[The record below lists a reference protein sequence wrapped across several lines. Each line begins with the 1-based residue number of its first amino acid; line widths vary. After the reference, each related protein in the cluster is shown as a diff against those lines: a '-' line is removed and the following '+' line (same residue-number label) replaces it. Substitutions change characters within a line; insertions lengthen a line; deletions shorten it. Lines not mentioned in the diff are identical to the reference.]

1 MDTREACERKDL
13 GLTSSRF
20 VQIDRG
26 PDPLNRGRTFLSLLF
41 LLLAFSGFSSAQ
53 ERNVPEH
60 GYRDWRVYG
69 GSAESIRYSALTQ
82 IHRGNVQRLELAWT
96 YDTGDAT
103 EDSEM
108 PCNPIVIDDVLYAL
122 TPTLRIFAL
131 EAATGKLLWRTELPG
146 EFTRAQRRSRGL
158 AWWGDE
164 REQRIFAT
172 KGSYIYALDA
182 RNGRLIPGFG
192 DSGRV
197 DLRVGLGRPPETLR
211 IWARTPGV
219 VYRDLLIQGSVMS
232 EGLPAP
238 PGDVRAYDARS
249 GELRWSFHTIPH
261 PGEPGYETWPK
272 EAWKYAGAANSWAGM
287 SVDNRRGL
295 VFIPTGSASFD
306 FYGANRHGD
315 NLFANSLIALRA
327 ATGERVW
334 HFQFVRH
341 DLWDRDIPAQPSLVT
356 VKRDGR
362 LVDAVAQT
370 TKSGHVFV
378 FDRERGTPLFPIEYR
393 PAPET
398 DVVGEKIA
406 ATQPFPLKPPPFAR
420 QRLTEEMVTR
430 RTPAAHKAVL
440 EWLRSLRNEGPFTPP
455 SLQGTVIF
463 PGFDGGA
470 NWGGAAFDP
479 ETGLLYVNAN
489 EMAWVLRL
497 VERSGSDQPYGGR
510 QLYLDRCAGC
520 HRADLRGTPPEF
532 PSLLH
537 LRDRSTEPEIVRMIR
552 EGGGRMPTFHQL
564 EQDELQAVARYLL
577 KGEDTPLSRKGRKAR
592 DPILRYRHAGY
603 DKLLDPD
610 GYPGVEPPWG
620 TLTAIDLDRGELA
633 WQIPL
638 GEFPELA
645 AQGLR
650 NTGTENYGG
659 PVVTAGGL
667 VFIGATNHDSK
678 FRAFDKATGRLL
690 WEAGLPAGGNATPA
704 VYQAGGRQFVVI
716 AAGGGKSGAPSGG
729 SYLAF
734 ALPAEATN

>member
-108 PCNPIVIDDVLYAL
+108 PCNPIVIDDVLFAL

-362 LVDAVAQT
+362 LVDAVAQI

-430 RTPAAHKAVL
+430 RTPVAHKAVL

-537 LRDRSTEPEIVRMIR
+537 LRNRSTEPEIVRMIR

>member
-1 MDTREACERKDL
+1 M
-13 GLTSSRF
+13 
-20 VQIDRG
+20 
-26 PDPLNRGRTFLSLLF
+26 NRGRTFLSLLF

-182 RNGRLIPGFG
+182 RNGQLIPGFG

-362 LVDAVAQT
+362 LVDAVAQI

-398 DVVGEKIA
+398 DVVGEKVA

-537 LRDRSTEPEIVRMIR
+537 LRNRSTEPEIVRMIR

>member
-1 MDTREACERKDL
+1 M
-13 GLTSSRF
+13 
-20 VQIDRG
+20 
-26 PDPLNRGRTFLSLLF
+26 SLLF

-341 DLWDRDIPAQPSLVT
+341 DLWDRDIPAPPSLVT

-398 DVVGEKIA
+398 DVVGEKVA

-497 VERSGSDQPYGGR
+497 VERSRSDQPYGGR

-537 LRDRSTEPEIVRMIR
+537 LRNRSTEPEIVRMIR

-577 KGEDTPLSRKGRKAR
+577 KGEDTPLSREGRKAR

>member
-1 MDTREACERKDL
+1 M
-13 GLTSSRF
+13 
-20 VQIDRG
+20 
-26 PDPLNRGRTFLSLLF
+26 
-41 LLLAFSGFSSAQ
+41 
-53 ERNVPEH
+53 
-60 GYRDWRVYG
+60 
-69 GSAESIRYSALTQ
+69 
-82 IHRGNVQRLELAWT
+82 
-96 YDTGDAT
+96 
-103 EDSEM
+103 
-108 PCNPIVIDDVLYAL
+108 
-122 TPTLRIFAL
+122 
-131 EAATGKLLWRTELPG
+131 LWRTELPG

-158 AWWGDE
+158 AWWRDE

-261 PGEPGYETWPK
+261 PGDPGYETWPK

-398 DVVGEKIA
+398 DVVGEKVA

-455 SLQGTVIF
+455 SLEGTVIF

-497 VERSGSDQPYGGR
+497 VERSRSDQPYGGR

-537 LRDRSTEPEIVRMIR
+537 LRNRSTEPEIVRMIR

-620 TLTAIDLDRGELA
+620 TLTAIDLDGGELA

-704 VYQAGGRQFVVI
+704 VYQVGGRQFVVI

-734 ALPAEATN
+734 SLPDGEKESGP

>member
-1 MDTREACERKDL
+1 MTR
-13 GLTSSRF
+13 SRF
-20 VQIDRG
+20 VPISRRRA
-26 PDPLNRGRTFLSLLF
+26 PLNRGRTFWSLWF
-41 LLLAFSGFSSAQ
+41 LVLAFSGFTPAQ
-53 ERNVPEH
+53 ERRVPEL
-60 GYRDWRVYG
+60 GYQDWRVYG
-69 GSAESIRYSALTQ
+69 GNSESIRYSALTQ
-82 IHRGNVQRLELAWT
+82 INRGNVQRLELAWT
-96 YDTGDAT
+96 HDTGDAT

-108 PCNPIVIDDVLYAL
+108 PCNPIVIGDVLYAV

-131 EAATGKLLWRTELPG
+131 EAATGKLLWRVELPG

-158 AWWGDE
+158 VWWGDE
-164 REQRIFAT
+164 REGRIFAT
-172 KGSYIYALDA
+172 KGPYLYALDS
-182 RNGRLIPGFG
+182 RSGRLVPGFG
-192 DSGRV
+192 DSGRI

-238 PGDVRAYDARS
+238 PGDVRAYDVRS

-261 PGEPGYETWPK
+261 PGEPGYETWPE

-287 SVDNRRGL
+287 SVDQQRGL

-362 LVDAVAQT
+362 LVDAVAQI

-393 PAPET
+393 PAPAT
-398 DVVGEKIA
+398 DVEGERVA
-406 ATQPFPLKPPPFAR
+406 SSQPFPLKPPPFAR

-430 RTPAAHKAVL
+430 RTPEAHKAVL
-440 EWLRSLRNEGPFTPP
+440 EQLRGLRNEGPFTPP

-489 EMAWVLRL
+489 EMAWILQL
-497 VERSGSDQPYGGR
+497 VERSRSDQPYGGR

-537 LRDRSTEPEIVRMIR
+537 LRNRSTEPEIVRMIL

-592 DPILRYRHAGY
+592 DAVLRYRHAGY
-603 DKLLDPD
+603 VKLLDPD
-610 GYPGVEPPWG
+610 GYPGTEPPWG
-620 TLTAIDLDRGELA
+620 TLTAIDLDRGEIT
-633 WQIPL
+633 WQIPF

-667 VFIGATNHDSK
+667 VFIGATNHDSR

-690 WEAGLPAGGNATPA
+690 WETGLPAGGNATPA
-704 VYQAGGRQFVVI
+704 VYQVGGRQFVVI

-734 ALPAEATN
+734 SLPDGEIESGP

>member
-20 VQIDRG
+20 VPIDRG
-26 PDPLNRGRTFLSLLF
+26 PEPLNRGRTFLSLLF

-108 PCNPIVIDDVLYAL
+108 PCNPIVIDDVLFAL

-362 LVDAVAQT
+362 LVDAVAQI

-537 LRDRSTEPEIVRMIR
+537 LRNRSTEPEIVRMIR

>member
-1 MDTREACERKDL
+1 M
-13 GLTSSRF
+13 
-20 VQIDRG
+20 
-26 PDPLNRGRTFLSLLF
+26 NRGRTFLSLLF

-362 LVDAVAQT
+362 LVDAVAQA

-398 DVVGEKIA
+398 DVVGEKVA

>member
-1 MDTREACERKDL
+1 MTVTL
-13 GLTSSRF
+13 GS
-20 VQIDRG
+20 QITMSHIR
-26 PDPLNRGRTFLSLLF
+26 RLLPAT
-41 LLLAFSGFSSAQ
+41 LVLAFSGLALAQ
-53 ERNVPEH
+53 ERRVPER
-60 GYRDWRVYG
+60 GYKDWRVYG
-69 GSAESIRYSALTQ
+69 GTAESIRYSALTQ

-96 YDTGDAT
+96 HDTGDAL

-108 PCNPIVIDDVLYAL
+108 PCNPIVIGDVLYAL

-131 EAATGKLLWRTELPG
+131 EAATGKLIWRVELPG
-146 EFTRAQRRSRGL
+146 KFTRAQRRLRGL
-158 AWWGDE
+158 AWWGNE
-164 REQRIFAT
+164 REGRIFAT
-172 KGSYIYALDA
+172 KGPYIYALDA
-182 RNGRLIPGFG
+182 RNGRLVPGFG

-238 PGDVRAYDARS
+238 PGDVRAYDVRS

-261 PGEPGYETWPK
+261 PGEFGYETWPK
-272 EAWKYAGAANSWAGM
+272 DAWKYAGAANSWAGM
-287 SVDNRRGL
+287 SVDLRRGL

-341 DLWDRDIPAQPSLVT
+341 DLWDRDIPAPPSLVT

-393 PAPET
+393 PTPRS
-398 DVVGEKIA
+398 DVEGERVA
-406 ATQPFPLKPPPFAR
+406 ARQPFPVKPPPFAR
-420 QRLTEEMVTR
+420 QRLTEEMLTR
-430 RTPAAHKAVL
+430 RTQEAHEAVL
-440 EWLRSLRNEGPFTPP
+440 KRFRDLRNEGPFTPP
-455 SLQGTVIF
+455 SLQGTLIF

-479 ETGLLYVNAN
+479 ETGLLYVNSN
-489 EMAWVLRL
+489 EMAWILKL
-497 VERSGSDQPYGGR
+497 VETSRSDQPFGGQ
-510 QLYLDRCAGC
+510 QLYVDRCAGC
-520 HRADLRGTPPEF
+520 HREDLRGTPPEF
-532 PSLLH
+532 PSLVH
-537 LRDRSTEPEIVRMIR
+537 LRNRSTEAEVVRMIR
-552 EGGGRMPTFHQL
+552 EGGGRMPGFHQL
-564 EQDELQAVARYLL
+564 EQDELRAVARFLL
-577 KGEDTPLSRKGRKAR
+577 KGEDTPLARPGRKAR
-592 DPILRYRHAGY
+592 DSILRYRHDGY
-603 DKLLDPD
+603 VKLVDPD
-610 GYPGVEPPWG
+610 GYPGIQPPWG
-620 TLTAIDLDRGELA
+620 TLNAIDLDGGEIA

-667 VFIGATNHDSK
+667 VFIGATNHDRK

-690 WEAGLPAGGNATPA
+690 WETRLPAGGNATPA
-704 VYQAGGRQFVVI
+704 VYQVGGRQFVVI

-734 ALPAEATN
+734 ALPDGEIEYGP

>member
-1 MDTREACERKDL
+1 M
-13 GLTSSRF
+13 
-20 VQIDRG
+20 
-26 PDPLNRGRTFLSLLF
+26 SLLF

-60 GYRDWRVYG
+60 GYREWRVYG

-164 REQRIFAT
+164 RGQRIFAT

-182 RNGRLIPGFG
+182 RNGQLIPGFG

-398 DVVGEKIA
+398 DVVGEKVA

-537 LRDRSTEPEIVRMIR
+537 LRNRSTEPEIVRMIR

-620 TLTAIDLDRGELA
+620 TLTAIDLDGGELA

-690 WEAGLPAGGNATPA
+690 WETGLPAGGNATPA
-704 VYQAGGRQFVVI
+704 VYQVGGRQFVVI

-734 ALPAEATN
+734 SLPDGEKESGP

>member
-1 MDTREACERKDL
+1 MTVKF
-13 GLTSSRF
+13 GS
-20 VQIDRG
+20 QITMSHIR
-26 PDPLNRGRTFLSLLF
+26 R
-41 LLLAFSGFSSAQ
+41 LLLPATLVLACSGLALAQ
-53 ERNVPEH
+53 ERRVPER
-60 GYRDWRVYG
+60 GYTDWRVYG
-69 GSAESIRYSALTQ
+69 GTAESIRYSALTQ
-82 IHRGNVQRLELAWT
+82 IHRGNVQRLQLAWT
-96 YDTGDAT
+96 HDTGDAT

-108 PCNPIVIDDVLYAL
+108 PCNPIVIDGVLYAL

-131 EAATGKLLWRTELPG
+131 EAATGRLIWRVELPG
-146 EFTRAQRRSRGL
+146 EFTRAQRRLRGL

-164 REQRIFAT
+164 REGRIFAT
-172 KGSYIYALDA
+172 KGPYLYALDS

-197 DLRVGLGRPPETLR
+197 DLRAGLGRPPETLR

-219 VYRDLLIQGSVMS
+219 VYGDLLIQGSVMS

-238 PGDVRAYDARS
+238 PGDVRAYDVRS
-249 GELRWSFHTIPH
+249 GELRWSFHTIPR
-261 PGEPGYETWPK
+261 PGEFGYETWP
-272 EAWKYAGAANSWAGM
+272 EDAWKYAGAANSWAGM
-287 SVDNRRGL
+287 SVDLQRGM

-393 PAPET
+393 PAPES
-398 DVVGEKIA
+398 DVVGERVA

-430 RTPAAHKAVL
+430 RTPEAHEAVL
-440 EWLRSLRNEGPFTPP
+440 KWLRSLRNEGPFTPP

-497 VERSGSDQPYGGR
+497 VETSRPEQPFGGQ

-520 HRADLRGTPPEF
+520 RRADLRGTPPEF
-532 PSLLH
+532 PSLVH
-537 LRDRSTEPEIVRMIR
+537 LRNHSNEQEVVRMIR
-552 EGGGRMPTFHQL
+552 EGGGRMPGFHQL
-564 EQDELQAVARYLL
+564 EPDELQAVARYLL
-577 KGEDTPLSRKGRKAR
+577 KGEDAPLSRKGRKTR
-592 DPILRYRHAGY
+592 DPILRYRHDGY
-603 DKLLDPD
+603 VKLLDPD

-620 TLTAIDLDRGELA
+620 TLTAVDLDRGEIA

-690 WEAGLPAGGNATPA
+690 WETGLPAGGNATPA

-734 ALPAEATN
+734 ALPDGETENDP

>member
-1 MDTREACERKDL
+1 M
-13 GLTSSRF
+13 
-20 VQIDRG
+20 
-26 PDPLNRGRTFLSLLF
+26 
-41 LLLAFSGFSSAQ
+41 
-53 ERNVPEH
+53 
-60 GYRDWRVYG
+60 YG
-69 GSAESIRYSALTQ
+69 GTSESIRYSALTQ
-82 IHRGNVQRLELAWT
+82 IHRENVQRLQLAWKH
-96 YDTGDAT
+96 DTGDAY

-108 PCNPIVIDDVLYAL
+108 PCNPIVIGDVLYAV

-131 EAATGKLLWRTELPG
+131 EAATGKSLWRAELPG
-146 EFTRAQRRSRGL
+146 EFTRAQRRSRGVV
-158 AWWGDE
+158 WWGDE
-164 REQRIFAT
+164 REERIFAT
-172 KGSYIYALDA
+172 KGPYLYALDA

-219 VYRDLLIQGSVMS
+219 IYRDLLIQGSVMS

-238 PGDVRAYDARS
+238 PGDVRAYDVRS
-249 GELRWSFHTIPH
+249 GELRWSFHTIPR
-261 PGEPGYETWPK
+261 PGETGYETWPA
-272 EAWKYAGAANSWAGM
+272 EAWKYAGAANSWAGL
-287 SVDNRRGL
+287 SVDLQRGL

-306 FYGANRHGD
+306 FYGANRHGE

-334 HFQFVRH
+334 HFQLVRH
-341 DLWDRDIPAQPSLVT
+341 DLWDRDLPAQPSLVT

-378 FDRERGTPLFPIEYR
+378 FDRDRGTPLFPIEYR
-393 PAPET
+393 PTPET
-398 DVVGEKIA
+398 DVEGERVVSS
-406 ATQPFPLKPPPFAR
+406 QPFPLKPPPFAR
-420 QRLTEEMVTR
+420 QRLTEEIVTR
-430 RTPAAHKAVL
+430 RTPEARKAVL
-440 EWLRSLRNEGPFTPP
+440 ERLRSLRNEGPFTPP

-489 EMAWVLRL
+489 EMAWILRL
-497 VERSGSDQPYGGR
+497 VETSRPDQPFGGR
-510 QLYLDRCAGC
+510 QLYLDRCSGC
-520 HRADLRGTPPEF
+520 HREDLRGTPPEF
-532 PSLLH
+532 PSLVH
-537 LRDRSTEPEIVRMIR
+537 LRNRSTEAEVVRMIR
-552 EGGGRMPTFHQL
+552 EGGGRMPGFHQL
-564 EQDELQAVARYLL
+564 EQDELRAVALYLL

-592 DPILRYRHAGY
+592 DPILRYRHDGY
-603 DKLLDPD
+603 IKLLDPD
-610 GYPGVEPPWG
+610 GYPGVQPPWG
-620 TLTAIDLDRGELA
+620 TLTAIDLDQGEIA
-633 WQIPL
+633 WQIPF

-690 WEAGLPAGGNATPA
+690 WETGLPAGGNATPA

-734 ALPAEATN
+734 ALPDGEIENAP

>member
-1 MDTREACERKDL
+1 M
-13 GLTSSRF
+13 
-20 VQIDRG
+20 
-26 PDPLNRGRTFLSLLF
+26 NRGRTFLSLLF

-60 GYRDWRVYG
+60 GYREWRVYG

-164 REQRIFAT
+164 RGQRIFAT

-182 RNGRLIPGFG
+182 RNGQLIPGFG

-398 DVVGEKIA
+398 DVVGEKVA

-537 LRDRSTEPEIVRMIR
+537 LRNRSTEPEIVRMIR

-620 TLTAIDLDRGELA
+620 TLTAIDLDGGELA

-690 WEAGLPAGGNATPA
+690 WETGLPAGGNATPA
-704 VYQAGGRQFVVI
+704 VYQVGGRQFVVI

-734 ALPAEATN
+734 SLPDGEKESGP